1 MSEKR
6 EIRLSMYSAGYPWSL
21 NKLLATRPSMGMVLD
36 LSEEN
41 YALLMRLAPA
51 LGDLA
56 GKYQSN
62 LEHGM
67 DLHLEVQ
74 EQTPYTS
81 LVHLTYYF
89 SHAVGDYP
97 DPDATLRVYHD
108 SKQIDVLDLRQSS
121 LPLHRWGGNPTLD
134 QRWRINL
141 FLSKWL
147 RYCLAQ
153 GHGFAGKDRVF
164 SDGLLQPE
172 YT

>member
-1 MSEKR
+1 MRHAS
-6 EIRLSMYSAGYPWSL
+6 YPWSMK
-21 NKLLATRPSMGMVLD
+21 KLLSTRPTMGMVLD

-41 YALLMRLAPA
+41 YALLIRLAPA
-51 LGDLA
+51 LTRML

-62 LEHGM
+62 LEQGM
-67 DLHLEVQ
+67 DLYLEAL
-74 EQTPYTS
+74 EQTPYTT
-81 LVHLTYYF
+81 LVHMTYYF

-108 SKQIDVLDLRQSS
+108 SKQIDVIDLRESN
-121 LPLHRWGGNPTLD
+121 LPLQRWGLHPTLE

-147 RYCLAQ
+147 HYCVAQ
-153 GHGFAGKDRVF
+153 GHSFVTDNQMVM
-164 SDGLLQPE
+164 DGMSLAE

>member
-1 MSEKR
+1 
-6 EIRLSMYSAGYPWSL
+6 MYTAGYPWSS
-21 NKLLATRPSMGMVLD
+21 NKLLSTRPRVGMVLD

-41 YALLMRLAPA
+41 YALLMRMAPS
-51 LGDLA
+51 LGDMS
-56 GKYQSN
+56 GRYQSN

-67 DLHLEVQ
+67 DLHLEVL
-74 EQTPYTS
+74 EQTPYTT

-97 DPDATLRVYHD
+97 DPDATLRIYHD
-108 SKQIDVLDLRQSS
+108 SKQVDVLDLRQSS
-121 LPLHRWGGNPTLD
+121 LPLHRWGDNPTLD

-147 RYCLAQ
+147 NYCVAQ
-153 GHGFAGKDRVF
+153 GHRFTTTSRVF
-164 SDGLLQPE
+164 SDNLLQPE

>member
-1 MSEKR
+1 
-6 EIRLSMYSAGYPWSL
+6 MYRSGYPWSIH
-21 NKLLATRPSMGMVLD
+21 KMLAKRPSVGMVLD

-41 YALLMRLAPA
+41 YALLIRLAPA
-51 LGDLA
+51 LA
-56 GKYQSN
+56 QMSGKYQSN

-67 DLHLEVQ
+67 ALYLEAM

-108 SKQIDVLDLRQSS
+108 SRQIDVLDLRQST
-121 LPLHRWGGNPTLD
+121 LPLHRWGDNPTLE

-147 RYCLAQ
+147 QYCVAQ
-153 GHGFAGKDRVF
+153 GHGFIIKNHMVM
-164 SDGLLQPE
+164 DGVLVPE

>member
-1 MSEKR
+1 M
-6 EIRLSMYSAGYPWSL
+6 LAG
-21 NKLLATRPSMGMVLD
+21 RPSMGMVLD

-51 LGDLA
+51 LAQMSGR
-56 GKYQSN
+56 YQSN
-62 LEHGM
+62 LEYGM
-67 DLHLEVQ
+67 DLYLEAM

-108 SKQIDVLDLRQSS
+108 SRQVDVLDLRQSA

-147 RYCLAQ
+147 QYCITQ
-153 GHGFAGKDRVF
+153 GHGFISGSHRVA
-164 SDGLLQPE
+164 DGMLQPE

>member
-1 MSEKR
+1 
-6 EIRLSMYSAGYPWSL
+6 
-21 NKLLATRPSMGMVLD
+21 MVLD

-41 YALLMRLAPA
+41 YVLLMRLAPA
-51 LGDLA
+51 LA
-56 GKYQSN
+56 QMSGKYQSN

-67 DLHLEVQ
+67 DLYLEAM

-108 SKQIDVLDLRQSS
+108 SRQIDVLDLRQST
-121 LPLHRWGGNPTLD
+121 LPLHRWGGNPTLE

-147 RYCLAQ
+147 QYCIVQ
-153 GHGFAGKDRVF
+153 GHGFMSGSHKVT
-164 SDGLLQPE
+164 DGVLLSE

>member
-1 MSEKR
+1 
-6 EIRLSMYSAGYPWSL
+6 
-21 NKLLATRPSMGMVLD
+21 MGMVLD
-36 LSEEN
+36 LSEES

-51 LGDLA
+51 LA
-56 GKYQSN
+56 EMSGKYQSN

-67 DLHLEVQ
+67 DLYLEAM

-108 SKQIDVLDLRQSS
+108 SRQIDVLDLRQSS
-121 LPLHRWGGNPTLD
+121 LPLHRWGDNPTLE

-147 RYCLAQ
+147 RYCVAQ
-153 GHGFAGKDRVF
+153 GHGFVIKNHIVKK
-164 SDGLLQPE
+164 GLLEPE

>member
-1 MSEKR
+1 M
-6 EIRLSMYSAGYPWSL
+6 
-21 NKLLATRPSMGMVLD
+21 NKLLAVRPRMGMVLG

-51 LGDLA
+51 LGDMS

-67 DLHLEVQ
+67 DLHLEVL

-81 LVHLTYYF
+81 LVHLTYFF

-121 LPLHRWGGNPTLD
+121 LPLHRWGDNPTLE

-147 RYCLAQ
+147 HYSVAQ
-153 GHGFAGKDRVF
+153 GHRFARKNSVLAD
-164 SDGLLQPE
+164 SLLQPE

>member
-1 MSEKR
+1 M
-6 EIRLSMYSAGYPWSL
+6 
-21 NKLLATRPSMGMVLD
+21 LAKRPSVGMVLD

-41 YALLMRLAPA
+41 YALLMRLAPC
-51 LGDLA
+51 LA
-56 GKYQSN
+56 EMSGQYQSN

-67 DLHLEVQ
+67 DLYLEVM

-108 SKQIDVLDLRQSS
+108 SSQIDVLDLRQSS
-121 LPLHRWGGNPTLD
+121 LPLHRWGDNPTLE

-141 FLSKWL
+141 FLTKWL
-147 RYCLAQ
+147 QYCVAQ
-153 GHGFAGKDRVF
+153 GHGFIIKNHIVTNGY
-164 SDGLLQPE
+164 LQPE

>member
-1 MSEKR
+1 MLAKR
-6 EIRLSMYSAGYPWSL
+6 PG
-21 NKLLATRPSMGMVLD
+21 MGMVLD

-51 LGDLA
+51 LAEMSGR
-56 GKYQSN
+56 YQSN

-67 DLHLEVQ
+67 DLYLEAM

-108 SKQIDVLDLRQSS
+108 SRQVDVLDLRQST
-121 LPLHRWGGNPTLD
+121 LPLHRWGGNPTLE

-147 RYCLAQ
+147 QYCVAQ
-153 GHGFAGKDRVF
+153 GHGFIIKNQMVKNGM
-164 SDGLLQPE
+164 LEPE

>member
-1 MSEKR
+1 
-6 EIRLSMYSAGYPWSL
+6 
-21 NKLLATRPSMGMVLD
+21 MGMVLD

-41 YALLMRLAPA
+41 YVLLMRLAPT
-51 LGDLA
+51 LA
-56 GKYQSN
+56 QMSGRYQSN

-67 DLHLEVQ
+67 DLYLEAM

-108 SKQIDVLDLRQSS
+108 SRQIDVLDLRQST
-121 LPLHRWGGNPTLD
+121 LPLHRWGDNPTLE

-147 RYCLAQ
+147 QYCIVQ
-153 GHGFAGKDRVF
+153 GHGFMSGSHKVM
-164 SDGLLQPE
+164 DGVLLSE

>member
-1 MSEKR
+1 MLAKR
-6 EIRLSMYSAGYPWSL
+6 QG
-21 NKLLATRPSMGMVLD
+21 MGMVLD

-41 YALLMRLAPA
+41 YALLMRLAPS
-51 LGDLA
+51 LA
-56 GKYQSN
+56 EMSGKYQSN

-67 DLHLEVQ
+67 DLYLEAM

-108 SKQIDVLDLRQSS
+108 SRQVDVLDLRQST
-121 LPLHRWGGNPTLD
+121 LPLHRWGDNPTLE

-147 RYCLAQ
+147 QYCVAQ
-153 GHGFAGKDRVF
+153 GHGFIIRNQMVK
-164 SDGLLQPE
+164 DGLLEPE

>member
-1 MSEKR
+1 M
-6 EIRLSMYSAGYPWSL
+6 
-21 NKLLATRPSMGMVLD
+21 LARKPGMGMVLD

-41 YALLMRLAPA
+41 YTLLMRLAP
-51 LGDLA
+51 GLA
-56 GKYQSN
+56 EMSGKYQSN

-67 DLHLEVQ
+67 DLYLEAM

-108 SKQIDVLDLRQSS
+108 SRQIDVLDLRQST
-121 LPLHRWGGNPTLD
+121 LPLHRWGGNPTLE

-147 RYCLAQ
+147 QYCVAQ
-153 GHGFAGKDRVF
+153 GHGFVIKNHIVKSGR
-164 SDGLLQPE
+164 LEPE